1 MPEEIPEIPEK
12 PEQTEKTDKPK
23 KIYYDQRSVALRT
36 KQAVYFVQEHDKPLM
51 LDLLMQEYK
60 ELQSVIVV
68 KSKRQADLLS
78 EFLNSKNLKALAVHG
93 NYRAEQ
99 QLEAST
105 RFNLCAINI
114 LISTDTILETLELK
128 DIKLLI
134 SYDLPLV
141 PQTYFNR
148 LAYMNELGS
157 GIALVSPE
165 DDKALSTIE
174 FNMKA
179 EIEEKELEGFVPT
192 PIPQGNRLGRKIK
205 DKKKKPRHRKVKAK
219 TKKGDD

>member
-1 MPEEIPEIPEK
+1 MPEEIPEK

-36 KQAVYFVQEHDKPLM
+36 KQAVYFVQEHDKPVM
-51 LDLLMQEYK
+51 LQSLLEEYK
-60 ELQSVIVV
+60 DIQSVIVV
-68 KSKRQADLLS
+68 KSKRQADKLSELLLS
-78 EFLNSKNLKALAVHG
+78 KDFKVASVHG
-93 NYRAEQ
+93 NHRQEQ
-99 QLEAST
+99 QIQAAT
-105 RFNLCAINI
+105 RFNLRAVTM
-114 LISTDTILETLELK
+114 LITTDTILETLELK
-128 DIKLLI
+128 DIKLVI

-157 GIALVSPE
+157 AIALVSPE
-165 DDKALSTIE
+165 DDKALSAIE

-179 EIEEKELEGFVPT
+179 ELEAKELEGFEPT

-205 DKKKKPRHRKVKAK
+205 DKKKKPRHRKVKVK
-219 TKKGDD
+219 TKKADD

>member
-1 MPEEIPEIPEK
+1 MS
-12 PEQTEKTDKPK
+12 EQTDKPK

-36 KQAVYFVQEHDKPLM
+36 PQVAYFVQEHDKIAM
-51 LDLLMQEYK
+51 LDLLLYQYENT
-60 ELQSVIVV
+60 QSVIVV
-68 KSKRQADLLS
+68 KSKRKADQLS

-93 NYRAEQ
+93 NHRAEQ

-105 RFNLCAINI
+105 RFNLSAINV
-114 LISTDTILETLELK
+114 LISTDMILETLELK

-141 PQTYFNR
+141 PQIYFNR
-148 LAYMNELGS
+148 LAYMKELGS

-165 DDKALSTIE
+165 DDKALSAIE

-179 EIEEKELEGFVPT
+179 EIQAKELEGFVPT

-205 DKKKKPRHRKVKAK
+205 DKKKKPRHKKVKAK
-219 TKKGDD
+219 TKN

>member
-1 MPEEIPEIPEK
+1 MPEEIPEK
-12 PEQTEKTDKPK
+12 PEQTKKTDKPK

-36 KQAVYFVQEHDKPLM
+36 KQAVYFVQEHDKPVM
-51 LDLLMQEYK
+51 LQSLLEEYK
-60 ELQSVIVV
+60 DIQSVIVV
-68 KSKRQADLLS
+68 KSKRQADTLS
-78 EFLNSKNLKALAVHG
+78 ELLFSKDFKVISIHG
-93 NYRAEQ
+93 NHRAEQ
-99 QLEAST
+99 QLETAT

-114 LISTDTILETLELK
+114 LITTDTILETLELK
-128 DIKLLI
+128 DIKLVV

-141 PQTYFNR
+141 PQVYFNR

-179 EIEEKELEGFVPT
+179 EIEEKELEGFVAT